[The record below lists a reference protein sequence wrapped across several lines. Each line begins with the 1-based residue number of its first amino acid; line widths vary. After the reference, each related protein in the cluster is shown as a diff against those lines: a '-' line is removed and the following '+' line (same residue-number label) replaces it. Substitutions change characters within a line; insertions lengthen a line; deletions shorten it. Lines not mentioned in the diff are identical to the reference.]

1 MARLTDE
8 NLQRVKDLMALYP
21 RPRSALLPVLHV
33 AQEQDGWLTE
43 DAMEHIGELMD
54 ITAAE
59 VYGTASFYDMLF
71 REPVGRYLISICT
84 NVACMLNGAYELLDH
99 AEKTLGIKADTT
111 TADGMF
117 TIEEFECIAL
127 CDRAPCLTVNWR
139 FFGPLSNE
147 DFDRLVDDLRA
158 GRLAEQVPPHGTLC
172 RVRRTVGLPAQVPFP
187 GREGD
192 PMKKPVPDTEARAG
206 ETADDDD
213 AAADPAAP
221 PASRPTPAEQVER
234 GQQPARE
241 GAVPQVT
248 EEGAQILH
256 PEGSDTA
263 PSAGGSRA
271 GGGT

>member
-8 NLQRVKDLMALYP
+8 NVQRVKDLMALYP
-21 RPRSALLPVLHV
+21 RPRSALLPVLHI

-43 DAMEHIGELMD
+43 DAMEHVGELLD

-84 NVACMLNGAYELLDH
+84 NIACMLNGAYELLDH

-111 TADGMF
+111 TADGQF

-139 FFGPLSNE
+139 FFGPLSHE
-147 DFDRLVDDLRA
+147 DFDRLVDDLRG
-158 GRLAEQVPPHGTLC
+158 GRLADQVPPHGTLC
-172 RVRRTVGLPAQVPFP
+172 RVRRTVGLPARVPFP

-192 PMKKPVPDTEARAG
+192 PMKKPVPDG
-206 ETADDDD
+206 ETADD
-213 AAADPAAP
+213 AAAEDTAAP
-221 PASRPTPAEQVER
+221 PTDEPPPGPRVEQ

-241 GAVPQVT
+241 GAVPEVT
-248 EEGAQILH
+248 EEGAQILK

-263 PSAGGSRA
+263 PTSGGSRA